1 MDRHR
6 KARPERRPGAAAR
19 QLGLLV
25 DFTADG
31 TMMEVNDD
39 ENDADL
45 EAELA
50 AITGETPASKAGR
63 PKGKTPLPMQDIERM
78 AALCMKDL
86 DEDEQDEDVDDDE
99 DLLAE
104 LSEVLQ
110 DTKEEQTKAPTP
122 PSHRTRVPDITPQQQ
137 PSTAPAGVE
146 SVLTERIDAYKSAIN
161 NAKQSGESS
170 KVRRYERGL
179 KTLQTMLT
187 SAKKGKKINEEEIPP
202 PVATGKSSNAV
213 SLSTAPATESPSPLQ
228 VSDSPDSAPG
238 GPAAPAPRRGPPL
251 LLPKPTLTVPPP
263 ATAPRPPER
272 TPVTAPHRESG
283 PAVNNRPGREC
294 SEQEAVQSR
303 QREYKLAAL
312 HAKRRGDT
320 QLAAQYYQ
328 ISKKFDP
335 ALEALA
341 SGAAVDLSKLP
352 PPPDSPNDSSSTSP
366 GQSSPPVPA
375 SNPPQPLSAPG
386 VPPPPRDVME
396 ALQQRMDKYKSAAA
410 QAKGEGNDRKARM
423 HERIVK
429 QYQDAIRGHKAGRSV
444 NLAELP
450 VPPGFPSIQGLES
463 SGPSLAGMLD
473 NAMQLVNQ
481 EVSDAE
487 AEAKPVVRTPAPK
500 SQQQVPAGAP
510 SKPTAKQLSNKAQQQ
525 LQFLENRKKQL
536 MKAALRTKQKN
547 DLEGAKLYLRQAK
560 GLDPMIEAAKGG
572 LPVDIKKVPPPPESE
587 EDFVLVQGRGVHIP
601 HKTAEQYAQLV
612 EVLKQQHETCMKY
625 SKQYTHLGN
634 VSETTK
640 FERMA
645 EECKKN
651 IEILKR
657 AHAQGY
663 PLPKYHHEERT
674 FQVVKIFPNLTS
686 SDMILFIVKGINLP
700 APSGV
705 SPNDLD
711 TFVKFEFAFPNTEEA
726 QKDKTSV
733 MKNTNCPEYNE
744 QFKLTINR
752 GHRGFKRVVHSK
764 GIKFEV
770 VHKGGLFKTDR
781 PVGNAQLKLEKLES
795 QCELREIIEVLDG
808 KKTTGGRMEVMVRIR
823 EPLSSQ
829 QLERTT
835 EKWLVIDPH
844 SIPAIAVPKAK
855 QRQEPPRE
863 VGRSRPG
870 PAPSP
875 APTFHS
881 FNVLKFDKERLERKI
896 QVCKQEQKPVP
907 RELLDQHRE
916 LQQRLQW
923 QKSQLERGDPVL
935 LRAYRARLQDF
946 LQYYTQAATR
956 LGTEG
961 SRELAKEALYKR
973 KLVEDELQRLR
984 C

>member
-1 MDRHR
+1 
-6 KARPERRPGAAAR
+6 
-19 QLGLLV
+19 
-25 DFTADG
+25 
-31 TMMEVNDD
+31 
-39 ENDADL
+39 
-45 EAELA
+45 
-50 AITGETPASKAGR
+50 
-63 PKGKTPLPMQDIERM
+63 MQDIERM

-99 DLLAE
+99 DLLASVVFE
-104 LSEVLQ
+104 MLCSCICFSPGWKVQHLSP
-110 DTKEEQTKAPTP
+110 A
-122 PSHRTRVPDITPQQQ
+122 
-137 PSTAPAGVE
+137 APAGVE

-263 ATAPRPPER
+263 
-272 TPVTAPHRESG
+272 
-283 PAVNNRPGREC
+283 C

-352 PPPDSPNDSSSTSP
+352 PPP
-366 GQSSPPVPA
+366 GRCLA
-375 SNPPQPLSAPG
+375 HFFLSLHVLCVVCSDLAAVCER

-487 AEAKPVVRTPAPK
+487 AEAKVRKTSCRFRCARLAFAERLGALNIGPARP
-500 SQQQVPAGAP
+500 
-510 SKPTAKQLSNKAQQQ
+510 QQQ

-863 VGRSRPG
+863 VGRR
-870 PAPSP
+870 
-875 APTFHS
+875 
-881 FNVLKFDKERLERKI
+881 
-896 QVCKQEQKPVP
+896 
-907 RELLDQHRE
+907 
-916 LQQRLQW
+916 
-923 QKSQLERGDPVL
+923 
-935 LRAYRARLQDF
+935 
-946 LQYYTQAATR
+946 
-956 LGTEG
+956 
-961 SRELAKEALYKR
+961 
-973 KLVEDELQRLR
+973 
-984 C
+984 